1 VKEFIDVY
9 RRFNDRLTD
18 VILVVSKVIVASWVL
33 ALFVAALTRHITGVG
48 YDWMLELP
56 PMLVP
61 WVVFPLSA
69 VLLRRNH
76 HITVDFLP
84 LMLGATK
91 RRWLRVLVAA
101 IALAASVVF
110 FIAGFQ
116 ATILFRDMGQLTQ
129 MELQFPLWYIYLSFP
144 AGFGVMVIFA
154 LEVLLRELF
163 APSGT
168 DDLEPGAHAVSTSEW
183 VD

>member
-1 VKEFIDVY
+1 MRKFIDVY
-9 RRFNDRLTD
+9 RRFNDRLAGAI
-18 VILVVSKVIVASWVL
+18 VFVAKVVVASWVL
-33 ALFVAALTRHITGVG
+33 ALFIAALTRHVTGVG

-61 WVVFPLSA
+61 WVVFPMSA

-84 LMLGATK
+84 LMLGAIGQ
-91 RRWLRVLVAA
+91 RWLRVLVAA
-101 IALAASVVF
+101 IALAASLVF

-116 ATILFRDMGQLTQ
+116 ATTLFRGMGQMTQ

-163 APSGT
+163 APSRK
-168 DDLEPGAHAVSTSEW
+168 DDLETGVHAVSTSAW